1 VTDVRQS
8 GAPTLS
14 QESQK
19 RWAIGGCVGCLGFL
33 ILAVGLSIL
42 SVKRALAPG
51 NVWGQLSAYMG
62 VEPEA
67 PPEGY
72 RALFV
77 LPFFDQRQ
85 IAFYRES
92 DNAQVLLQE
101 YSGRVREDFDLAFD
115 VEHLEALDGVGLV
128 EAGTLTL
135 QGREVD
141 VVRFVGAEVLEPEPR
156 REGGLRGWVVE
167 TFDLRPEDMPEF
179 RRDTPVV
186 RIRFSGSGDAGGT
199 TLNLR
204 APTGEPF
211 TEADLEE
218 LLAPFDLWTKVGSA
232 PVFVDP
238 EAESPAEE

>member
-1 VTDVRQS
+1 MTDVRQS

-141 VVRFVGAEVLEPEPR
+141 VVRFVAPRCSSPSPGARAACAAGSSRPSTCVPR
-156 REGGLRGWVVE
+156 TCPSSAGTRPWCASASRGAA
-167 TFDLRPEDMPEF
+167 TRAARP
-179 RRDTPVV
+179 
-186 RIRFSGSGDAGGT
+186 
-199 TLNLR
+199 
-204 APTGEPF
+204 
-211 TEADLEE
+211 
-218 LLAPFDLWTKVGSA
+218 
-232 PVFVDP
+232 
-238 EAESPAEE
+238 

>member
-1 VTDVRQS
+1 
-8 GAPTLS
+8 
-14 QESQK
+14 
-19 RWAIGGCVGCLGFL
+19 
-33 ILAVGLSIL
+33 
-42 SVKRALAPG
+42 
-51 NVWGQLSAYMG
+51 MG
-62 VEPEA
+62 VDPEA

-92 DNAQVLLQE
+92 DSAQVLLQE

-115 VEHLEALDGVGLV
+115 VEHLEGLAGVGMV

-135 QGREVD
+135 QGREVE
-141 VVRFVGAEVLEPEPR
+141 VVRFVGAEVLEPEAT
-156 REGGLRGWVVE
+156 REGGLRGWIVD
-167 TFDLRPEDMPEF
+167 TFDLRPADLPDF

-186 RIRFSGSGDAGGT
+186 RIRFSGDADAGGT

-204 APTGEPF
+204 APTSEPF

-218 LLAPFDLWTKVGSA
+218 LLAPFDLWTRVGSA

-238 EAESPAEE
+238 DATPEE